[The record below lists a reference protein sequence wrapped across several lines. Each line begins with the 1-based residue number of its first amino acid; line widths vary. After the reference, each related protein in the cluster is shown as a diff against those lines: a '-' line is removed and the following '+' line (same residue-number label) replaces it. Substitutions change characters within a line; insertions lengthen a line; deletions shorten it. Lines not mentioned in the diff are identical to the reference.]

1 MNFVF
6 NEMFLVFPV
15 NVSGEDIKQRLKVK
29 ATKSRIKQEGKS
41 APWLIKR
48 RGGDSLFTVL
58 YQYSFSYVS

>member
-48 RGGDSLFTVL
+48 IPIHSTLPLLFFLCVL
-58 YQYSFSYVS
+58 KY

>member
-41 APWLIKR
+41 APWRIKR
-48 RGGDSLFTVL
+48 GGGFPFTVL